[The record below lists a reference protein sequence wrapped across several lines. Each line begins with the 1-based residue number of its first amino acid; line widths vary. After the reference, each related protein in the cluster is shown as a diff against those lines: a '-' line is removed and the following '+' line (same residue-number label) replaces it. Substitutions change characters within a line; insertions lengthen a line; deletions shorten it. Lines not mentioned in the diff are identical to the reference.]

1 MMKGA
6 ERFALTAGSVGLIT
20 DGITL
25 LILVTSGTA
34 SEQESAVSIELIMIS
49 MVYAWLL
56 VSWMLVRR
64 RLSHVGIKDI
74 QTDFLPAWAISGRA
88 VRIVA
93 GIGVLLLPLQMLVF
107 AIIFPPSQWEAG
119 AGDWTFSFILATI
132 TSVAGTGLLILWA
145 LILLMPAIYRDIP

>member
-1 MMKGA
+1 MMKGT
-6 ERFALTAGSVGLIT
+6 ERFALIAGIVGLVT

-25 LILVTSGTA
+25 LILVTSGTQ
-34 SEQESAVSIELIMIS
+34 QEPAVSIELIMIS

-64 RLSHVGIKDI
+64 RLSYVGINEI
-74 QTDFLPAWAISGRA
+74 HTDFLPAWAISGRA

-107 AIIFPPSQWEAG
+107 AIILPPSQWETG
-119 AGDWTFSFILATI
+119 AGDWTFNFILATI
-132 TSVAGTGLLILWA
+132 LSVLGTGL
-145 LILLMPAIYRDIP
+145 